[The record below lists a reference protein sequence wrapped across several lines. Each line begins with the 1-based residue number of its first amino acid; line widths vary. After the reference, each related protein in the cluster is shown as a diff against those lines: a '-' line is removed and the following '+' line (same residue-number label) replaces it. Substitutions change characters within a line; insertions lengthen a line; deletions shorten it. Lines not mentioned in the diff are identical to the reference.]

1 MYLHCGVAFFLRVAV
16 VHLPHQGVSV
26 ASGGV
31 HLSRAGSIVPPR
43 TVVQLLHPR
52 GATVPSSATTVGGRR
67 MLRMR
72 TLWRDLEDLV
82 VRPLRAS
89 YDADEEL
96 LGASGEF
103 HLRDTRVRRADF
115 TVRNGRGQRLASTLY
130 VPFAKK
136 GDEDSVEGSAG
147 ERKKTQVRDAA
158 EQKMMDQNRDA
169 QDEGL
174 WAPWLE
180 DLEPGRGVVLYL
192 HGNSGCR
199 VDANEPAWYLLRAGL
214 AVCCF
219 DFGGCGSSGGDLVTL
234 GLRETED
241 VQVIIKHLRERAN
254 CGLVALWG
262 RSMGAVTAVRYAG
275 QDGSVS
281 GLVLDSP
288 YAHLPTLLTE
298 VAVQSAPVLPRW
310 AAKSAV
316 NALRKGLVQRVD
328 FDMADMDTVLAAGKC
343 FVPAIFGHGTEDTL
357 VPYAHSKRVYDA
369 YQGDKRLLLFQGGHN
384 DRRPRLFYKQCIF
397 FLRKVL
403 EGGLKKSEELFWE
416 NIGPRKVWHQ
426 ERRQPGEHTQHH
438 SGADVRPTSASPI
451 LEDDSLQANDST
463 ASQGHDAENLGRKNQ
478 SNGAEETQQSEKVGD
493 QDRTGFSTGVCTM
506 GNSEGS
512 LGSFPSSYYESDDV
526 CESSDASQ

>member
-1 MYLHCGVAFFLRVAV
+1 
-16 VHLPHQGVSV
+16 
-26 ASGGV
+26 
-31 HLSRAGSIVPPR
+31 
-43 TVVQLLHPR
+43 
-52 GATVPSSATTVGGRR
+52 

-72 TLWRDLEDLV
+72 ALWRDLEDLV

-103 HLRDTRVRRADF
+103 RLRDTRVRRADF
-115 TVRNGRGQRLASTLY
+115 AVQNGRGQRLASTLY
-130 VPFAKK
+130 VPFANN
-136 GDEDSVEGSAG
+136 GDEDSMEGSAG
-147 ERKKTQVRDAA
+147 RRENSLVRDAA
-158 EQKMMDQNRDA
+158 EEKMMDRNRDA

-180 DLEPGRGVVLYL
+180 DMEPGRGVVLYL

-219 DFGGCGSSGGDLVTL
+219 DFGGCGSSEGDLVTL

-241 VQVIIKHLRERAN
+241 VQVIIKHLRERAK

-328 FDMADMDTVLAAGKC
+328 FDMADMDTVIAAGKC

-357 VPYAHSKRVYDA
+357 VPYTHSKRVYDA
-369 YQGDKRLLLFQGGHN
+369 YEGDKRLLLFQGGHN

-397 FLRKVL
+397 FLQKVL

-426 ERRQPGEHTQHH
+426 EGRQQREHTQHN

-451 LEDDSLQANDST
+451 LEDDTLQANDST
-463 ASQGHDAENLGRKNQ
+463 AGKGHDADDLGSKRH
-478 SNGAEETQQSEKVGD
+478 SNGAEEARQTEKKGD
-493 QDRTGFSTGVCTM
+493 QDHRGFTTGVCTI

-512 LGSFPSSYYESDDV
+512 LGSFPSSYYESDEI

>member
-1 MYLHCGVAFFLRVAV
+1 MR
-16 VHLPHQGVSV
+16 
-26 ASGGV
+26 
-31 HLSRAGSIVPPR
+31 
-43 TVVQLLHPR
+43 
-52 GATVPSSATTVGGRR
+52 
-67 MLRMR
+67 RMR

-89 YDADEEL
+89 YDAEEEL

-115 TVRNGRGQRLASTLY
+115 AVRNARGQRLASTLY
-130 VPFAKK
+130 VPFAKE
-136 GDEDSVEGSAG
+136 GEEGSTDGAAG
-147 ERKKTQVRDAA
+147 ERKNSLVRDAA
-158 EQKMMDQNRDA
+158 EQKMMDRSREA

-174 WAPWLE
+174 CAPWLE
-180 DLEPGRGVVLYL
+180 DIEPGRGVVLYL

-219 DFGGCGSSGGDLVTL
+219 DFGGCGSSEGDLVTL

-241 VQVIIKHLRERAN
+241 VQVIIRHLRERAK

-328 FDMADMDTVLAAGKC
+328 FDMADMDTVVAAGRC

-357 VPYAHSKRVYDA
+357 VPYSHSKRVYDA

-384 DRRPRLFYKQCIF
+384 DRRPRLFYKQCIY
-397 FLRKVL
+397 FLQKVL
-403 EGGLKKSEELFWE
+403 QGGLKKSEELFWDSV
-416 NIGPRKVWHQ
+416 GPRRVWHQ
-426 ERRQPGEHTQHH
+426 NGQRREGQAQATTGV
-438 SGADVRPTSASPI
+438 DVRPTFTSPI
-451 LEDDSLQANDST
+451 LETDSPQAKDS
-463 ASQGHDAENLGRKNQ
+463 ASNAGHGAEDPGGDGHP
-478 SNGAEETQQSEKVGD
+478 NGATSPQQIGRVESQSEQQYD
-493 QDRTGFSTGVCTM
+493 SRVCTI
-506 GNSEGS
+506 GNSDGS
-512 LGSFPSSYYESDDV
+512 LGSFPSSFYESDEIY
-526 CESSDASQ
+526 ESSDSSQ